1 MLKVVISLGRI
12 CVKNNSLCL
21 ILVLDLFLDRTSQQQ
36 LVSLSALCYCLCVL
50 ILGVGILSVSSSNSS
65 SVILVS
71 KSSIWYFIDSAFFN
85 FPFFIIISL
94 AKSEW
99 VAARDFLPLLFG

>member
-1 MLKVVISLGRI
+1 MKVVMSLGHI
-12 CVKNNSLCL
+12 YVKNNFVCL

-36 LVSLSALCYCLCVL
+36 LVSSPASCYCLCVL

-85 FPFFIIISL
+85 LPFCISISL
-94 AKSEW
+94 AKSQW